1 MLKIIDQHNHNNF
14 QLILNQAT
22 EQGGNQYTINHQ
34 SKVFLTK
41 GFINAT
47 VFNSMNNKIT
57 QLI

>member
-47 VFNSMNNKIT
+47 VFNPT
-57 QLI
+57 